1 MPKVA
6 QDEITPYTF
15 TVNRE
20 LSWLQF
26 NLRVL
31 SLAEDPQ
38 IPLAERWRYL
48 GIFSDNL
55 DDFFRVRVGKLKRMA
70 CLTPWI
76 RDNKSGMTAD
86 EQCAAIYAH
95 VRKALLRRDKALDS
109 CMCELTR
116 QGLERF
122 SEDRA
127 VREDAMLWRLFKA
140 RLLPLIHPFIV
151 KADEPM
157 PVFIREGGC
166 YVAAR
171 LPEGTGI
178 FEISHLQP
186 RLWFAPEDSNRFIY
200 GEILALHCI
209 RAVFPGYKDGGCG
222 VFRTVRSKEYPEILQ
237 AQEKEDFLEA
247 LRQREHL
254 PVVRLD
260 VSKGMPHA
268 LRRYLIKAL
277 EADESAVF
285 EMQPPFHVGMGDA
298 LWTKLDSR
306 PALFFSPFLSHKA
319 PQSHKGLMN
328 RALREDVLM
337 CFPYEAMDG
346 FLSLLNEAACA
357 EEVTDI
363 AISVYRLAQASNVAK
378 ALCRA
383 AENGKHVLVL
393 METRARFD
401 ESNNYSWAELL
412 RRSGCKVIV
421 GPKGMKCHAKIC
433 QIRLCTEGKHRYI
446 TQIGTGNYNEVTAR
460 QYADIG
466 LITADPVIGRDGAA
480 FFRYM
485 SGDESAAK
493 CEKLLIS
500 PLNMKAK
507 LLEYIDQEAEKGQA
521 GCILIKGNAL
531 TERTLIEHLQ
541 AAAKAGA
548 QIDLI
553 IRGACCL
560 RPGIPELTENIRVR
574 SIVGRFLEHSRL
586 YCFGQGDCQKLYL
599 SSADGMG
606 RNLNRRV
613 EIACPVENAE
623 LRHELTHMLRI
634 MLSDNVNAWEMS
646 KDGEYDRVNGEGK
659 RVDSQMYFMLQ
670 GIAKDKTSNLP

>member
-1 MPKVA
+1 M
-6 QDEITPYTF
+6 TPYAF

-31 SLAEDPQ
+31 SLAEDTQ

-48 GIFSDNL
+48 EIFSDNL

-70 CLTPWI
+70 CLTPWV
-76 RDNKSGMTAD
+76 RDNKSGMTPD
-86 EQCAAIYAH
+86 EQCAAIYAQ
-95 VRKALLRRDKALDS
+95 VRQALLRRDNAMDS
-109 CMCELTR
+109 CMGELTR
-116 QGLERF
+116 QGLEQF

-127 VREDAMLWRLFKA
+127 VREEAMLWRLFNA
-140 RLLPLIHPFIV
+140 RLSPLIHPFIV

-157 PVFIREGGC
+157 PVSIREGEC

-186 RLWFAPEDSNRFIY
+186 RLWFVPEGSNRFIY
-200 GEILALHCI
+200 GEILAMYCI
-209 RAVFPGYKDGGCG
+209 RAVFPDYKDGGCG
-222 VFRTVRSKEYPEILQ
+222 VFRTVRSKEYPAILQ
-237 AQEKEDFLEA
+237 AQESADLLEA

-260 VSKGMPHA
+260 VSKDMPHA
-268 LRRYLIKAL
+268 LQRYLIKAL
-277 EADESAVF
+277 EVDERAVF
-285 EMQPPFHVGMGDA
+285 EMQSPFYMGRGDA

-306 PALFFSPFLSHKA
+306 PALFFSPFLSHRA
-319 PQSHKGLMN
+319 PQIPKGWMQ
-328 RALREDVLM
+328 RALREDLLM
-337 CFPYEAMDG
+337 HFPYEAMDG

-363 AISVYRLAQASNVAK
+363 AISVYRLAQASNVVK

-383 AENGKHVLVL
+383 AENGKNVLVL

-433 QIRLCTEGKHRYI
+433 QIRLLEEGKQRYI
-446 TQIGTGNYNEVTAR
+446 TQIGTGNYNEITAR
-460 QYADIG
+460 QYADIA
-466 LITADPVIGRDGAA
+466 LITADPAIGRDGAA

-485 SGDESAAK
+485 SEGESATK
-493 CEKLLIS
+493 YEKLLVS

-507 LLEYIDQEAEKGQA
+507 LLEYIDREAEKGQA
-521 GCILIKGNAL
+521 GRILIKGNAL

-560 RPGIPELTENIRVR
+560 RPGIPGLTENIRVR
-574 SIVGRFLEHSRL
+574 SVVGRFLEHSRL
-586 YCFGQGDCQKLYL
+586 YCFGQGECQKLYL
-599 SSADGMG
+599 ASADGMG

-613 EIACPVENAE
+613 EIACPVEDAA
-623 LRHELTHMLRI
+623 LRHELTHMLRV
-634 MLSDNVNAWEMS
+634 MLRDNVNAWEMRE
-646 KDGEYDRVNGEGK
+646 DGEYDRVNGEGK

-670 GIAKDKTSNLP
+670 SIAKSETSNLP